1 MSKVAIRR
9 LDSITAN
16 DTTATLLVN
25 ENFEAIQEAIEN
37 TLSRDGTTPN
47 FMDADLDMNS
57 YRIINGGDAVED
69 SDYIT
74 LRQFK
79 DKVSDAEQYAEA
91 AEASA
96 KQAEIHSQNAALSSA
111 SALSYADT
119 ALSAADT
126 AVDAKDTAVSAADI
140 AIDAKDI
147 AVASAESA
155 SESAQIAEDLVNFG
169 MIRAFFTAD
178 EWTLISGK
186 YALQFPYT
194 VVNGVYKSVDDV
206 YTLATNI
213 DIVSKTNSTTIQAQ
227 EPFDGYA
234 LLVDQMSEAI
244 STFVYEQAVSSDT
257 WTINHY
263 LNKFPSVTIVD
274 SAGTSFNAK
283 VEYIDKDTCI
293 VYMNGATTGKAY
305 LN

>member
-1 MSKVAIRR
+1 MSKVDIRR

-25 ENFEAIQEAIEN
+25 ENFEALQEAIEN

-96 KQAEIHSQNAALSSA
+96 KQAEIHAQNAALSSA
-111 SALSYADT
+111 SALSSADT
-119 ALSAADT
+119 AVSAANT
-126 AVDAKDTAVSAADI
+126 AVDAKDIAVDAKETAV
-140 AIDAKDI
+140 DAKDE

-155 SESAQIAEDLVNFG
+155 AESAHIAEDLVEFG
-169 MIRAFFTAD
+169 MIRAFFTAS
-178 EWTLISGK
+178 EWAQSSGK
-186 YALQFPYT
+186 YILQFPYT
-194 VVNGVYKSVDDV
+194 VVNGVYKAVDDS

-213 DIVSKTNSTTIQAQ
+213 DIVSKTNSTIIQAQ

-274 SAGTSFNAK
+274 SAGTSFTAK
-283 VEYIDKDTCI
+283 VEYIDKDKCV